1 MIGHFHGF
9 AVVFDH
15 DDRVAQI
22 AQIAEGVDEFAI
34 VAGVQA
40 NTGFVEHVENT
51 DEAGSDLCGEA
62 NALKF
67 TS

>member
-1 MIGHFHGF
+1 MIGHFYGF
-9 AVVFDH
+9 AVVFDY

-34 VAGVQA
+34 IARVQA
-40 NTGFVEHVENT
+40 NAGFVEDVENA
-51 DEAGSDLCGEA
+51 DEAGSDLGSET
-62 NALKF
+62 NTLKF

>member
-1 MIGHFHGF
+1 MICHLHGF
-9 AVVFDH
+9 AVVFDY

-22 AQIAEGVDEFAI
+22 AQVAEGVDEFAI

-40 NTGFVEHVENT
+40 YTGFVEYVENT